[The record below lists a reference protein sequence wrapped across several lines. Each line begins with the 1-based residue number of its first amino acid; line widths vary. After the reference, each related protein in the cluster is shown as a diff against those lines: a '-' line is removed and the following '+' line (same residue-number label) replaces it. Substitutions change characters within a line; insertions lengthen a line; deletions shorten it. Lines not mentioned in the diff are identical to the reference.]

1 MLYLQETE
9 RWKGVDSMYDVIIVG
24 AGPAGLTAGIYAAR
38 GGLKTIVI
46 ESAMPGGQ
54 ASLTEKIEN
63 YPGFP
68 EGIGGYELMNAFY
81 QQALRFNVEFI
92 FEEVKS
98 LELQGQV
105 KKIITNGNEYQS
117 KTVII
122 ATGSKPRLLGVPGEN
137 IFHGRGVSY
146 CATCDGAFFKEKKVI
161 VVGGGDA
168 ALDEGLYLTR
178 FAEEIIIIHRRT
190 GFRAAQIII
199 EKAKINPKI
208 KFELNCVIEEILG
221 VDKVEGV
228 RVRNIITGEIQ
239 NLKADGI
246 FIYIGTEPNTK
257 FISNELSVNEQ
268 GYINTDVLLQTNVP
282 GVFAA
287 GDIRNK
293 QLRQVATAVGDGAL
307 AAFQV
312 EKFIGES

>member
-1 MLYLQETE
+1 
-9 RWKGVDSMYDVIIVG
+9 MYDVIIIG
-24 AGPAGLTAGIYAAR
+24 AGPAGLTSGIYTAR
-38 GGLKTIVI
+38 GGLKTIII

-81 QQALRFNVEFI
+81 QQALRFNVEFM

-98 LELQGQV
+98 LELQGQI
-105 KKIITNGNEYQS
+105 KKVITNGNEYLS
-117 KTVII
+117 KAVII
-122 ATGSKPRLLGVPGEN
+122 ATGSKPRFLDVPGEKL
-137 IFHGRGVSY
+137 FHGRGVSY
-146 CATCDGAFFKEKKVI
+146 CATCDGAFFKGKKVI

-168 ALDEGLYLTR
+168 ALEEGLYLTR
-178 FAEEIIIIHRRT
+178 FAEEIVIIHRRT
-190 GFRAAQIII
+190 GFRAAQIAI
-199 EKAKINPKI
+199 ENARENPKI

-221 VDKVEGV
+221 VDQVEGV
-228 RVRNIITGEIQ
+228 RVRNVITGENK
-239 NLKADGI
+239 NLKVDGV

-257 FISNELSVNEQ
+257 FISKELSVNEQ
-268 GYINTDVLLQTNVP
+268 GYLNTDILLQTNVP

-307 AAFQV
+307 AAFEV
-312 EKFIGES
+312 ERFIDKN

>member
-1 MLYLQETE
+1 
-9 RWKGVDSMYDVIIVG
+9 MYDVIIIG

-38 GGLKTIVI
+38 GGLKTIII

-68 EGIGGYELMNAFY
+68 DGISGYELMNAFY
-81 QQALRFNVEFI
+81 QQALRFNVEFL
-92 FEEVKS
+92 FREVNSVK
-98 LELQGQV
+98 LQGQV
-105 KKIITNGNEYQS
+105 KKVIIDSNEYLC

-122 ATGSKPRLLGVPGEN
+122 ATGSKPRLLGVPGEKN
-137 IFHGRGVSY
+137 HHGRGVSY
-146 CATCDGAFFKEKKVI
+146 CATCDGAFFKGKKLI
-161 VVGGGDA
+161 VVGGGNA
-168 ALDEGLYLTR
+168 ALEEGLFLTR

-190 GFRAAQIII
+190 GFRAAQIAV
-199 EKAKINPKI
+199 ERAQENPKI
-208 KFELNCVIEEILG
+208 KFELNCVVEEILG
-221 VDKVEGV
+221 TDRVEEV
-228 RVRNIITGEIQ
+228 LVRNVITGESK

-246 FIYIGTEPNTK
+246 FIYIGTEPNTI
-257 FISNELSVNEQ
+257 FFGNELSVNEQ
-268 GYINTDVLLQTNVP
+268 GYLNTDILLQTNVT

-312 EKFIGES
+312 EKFISEA

>member
-1 MLYLQETE
+1 
-9 RWKGVDSMYDVIIVG
+9 MYDVIIIG

-92 FEEVKS
+92 FQEVTS
-98 LELQGQV
+98 VELQGQI
-105 KKIITNGNEYQS
+105 KKVITGSNEYLS

-122 ATGSKPRLLGVPGEN
+122 ATGSKPRLLGVPGEKL
-137 IFHGRGVSY
+137 FHGRGVSY
-146 CATCDGAFFKEKKVI
+146 CATCDGAFFKGKKLI

-168 ALDEGLYLTR
+168 ALEEGLFLTR

-190 GFRAAQIII
+190 GFRAAQVAI
-199 EKAKINPKI
+199 EKARGNPKI
-208 KFELNCVIEEILG
+208 KFKLNCVVEEIMG
-221 VDKVEGV
+221 ADQVEEV
-228 RVRNIITGEIQ
+228 RVRNVITGENK

-257 FISNELSVNEQ
+257 FLSNELSVNEQ
-268 GYINTDVLLQTNVP
+268 GYLNTDILLQTNIT

-312 EKFIGES
+312 EKFVGKN

>member
-1 MLYLQETE
+1 
-9 RWKGVDSMYDVIIVG
+9 MYDVIIIG

-92 FEEVKS
+92 FQEVTS
-98 LELQGQV
+98 VELQGQI
-105 KKIITNGNEYQS
+105 KKVITGSNEYLS

-122 ATGSKPRLLGVPGEN
+122 ATGSKPRLLGVPGEKR
-137 IFHGRGVSY
+137 FHGRGVSY
-146 CATCDGAFFKEKKVI
+146 CATCDGAFFKGKKLI

-168 ALDEGLYLTR
+168 ALEEGLFLTR

-190 GFRAAQIII
+190 GFRAAQVAI
-199 EKAKINPKI
+199 EKARGNPKI
-208 KFELNCVIEEILG
+208 KFKLNCVVEEIMG
-221 VDKVEGV
+221 ADQVEEV
-228 RVRNIITGEIQ
+228 RVRNVITGENK

-246 FIYIGTEPNTK
+246 FIYIGTEPNAK
-257 FISNELSVNEQ
+257 FLSNELSVNEQ
-268 GYINTDVLLQTNVP
+268 GYLNTDILLQTNIT

-312 EKFIGES
+312 EKFVGKI